1 MNDAPIKTNLPSP
14 KAISRLRKRQPPSP
28 PSRKKTMMMVGTI
41 FLCLAISF
49 IYSQRGESAQELIKQ
64 LYSPVVAIIVFFL
77 ALEYII
83 LKGRDRSRVLHIE
96 LEQAREKR
104 QSDLEY
110 LRKLDSHLLQMEN
123 QLRSLESQLED
134 MESHS
139 PQDIEEHIRSLREN
153 VSALQG
159 DLSGRF

>member
-1 MNDAPIKTNLPSP
+1 
-14 KAISRLRKRQPPSP
+14 
-28 PSRKKTMMMVGTI
+28 MVGTI
-41 FLCLAISF
+41 FLSLALSF
-49 IYSQRGESAQELIKQ
+49 MFSHRGESAQELIKQ

-110 LRKLDSHLLQMEN
+110 LRKLDSQLLHMEN
-123 QLRSLESQLED
+123 QLRTMENQLEN
-134 MESHS
+134 MESNS
-139 PQDIEEHIRSLREN
+139 PQDIEQHVRMLREN
-153 VSALQG
+153 VAALQS
-159 DLSGRF
+159 DLSARF